1 MYLWYNLSLFLIEVS
16 RGGWGYSG
24 LKSAIFDFGVKNLLP
39 SSRRVANDHPKLT
52 FDLLTLQKTNI
63 IDIDQGWRSGESFE
77 IMYQIDPNS
86 PDERGYLGLV

>member
-1 MYLWYNLSLFLIEVS
+1 MTIL
-16 RGGWGYSG
+16 
-24 LKSAIFDFGVKNLLP
+24 
-39 SSRRVANDHPKLT
+39 KLT